1 MVKIVKTKKELNYEI
16 IGSGSSGNC
25 VIIEDMM
32 FDCGVSYKEI
42 GEKLYD
48 IKYLF
53 ITHRHSDHI
62 KTNTMN
68 AIIKNFP
75 RLKIIAN
82 YDVARIVPTYD
93 IVGDVTELDLGDRTV
108 QAFKCYHD
116 VPTTGFVVSMN
127 DTNLIYATD
136 TASLKDAPDIKYDYM
151 FIESNHDE
159 KKVELIRN
167 KSLKLYGYDAWKGAM
182 RHLST
187 QKSREFYYLHRR
199 DKDSKWIELHKS
211 KRFY

>member
-1 MVKIVKTKKELNYEI
+1 MRINNELNYEI

-32 FDCGVSYKEI
+32 FDVGVPYKEI
-42 GEKLYD
+42 QDKLYD

-62 KTNTMN
+62 KTNTIN

-82 YDVARIVPTYD
+82 YDVATLVPTYD
-93 IVGDVTELDLGDRTV
+93 IVGDVTELDLRDRTV

-116 VPTTGFVVSMN
+116 VPTTGYVIRMN
-127 DTNLIYATD
+127 DINLIYATD
-136 TASLKDAPDIKYDYM
+136 TASLKDAPNMKYDYI

-159 KKVELIRN
+159 KKIEAIRS
-167 KSLKLYGYDAWKGAM
+167 KSKKLYGYDAWQGAM

-199 DKDSKWIELHKS
+199 NKDSKWIELHKS

>member
-1 MVKIVKTKKELNYEI
+1 MKITKTAKELNYEI
-16 IGSGSSGNC
+16 IGSGSDGNC

-32 FDCGVSYKEI
+32 FDCGVPYKEI
-42 GEKLYD
+42 GDKLYD

-75 RLKIIAN
+75 RLKIIGN

-116 VPTTGFVVSMN
+116 VPTTGFVIRMGGI
-127 DTNLIYATD
+127 NLIYATD
-136 TASLKDAPDIKYDYM
+136 TASLKDAPDEKYDYM

-167 KSLKLYGYDAWKGAM
+167 KSFKLYGYDAWKGAM

-199 DKDSKWIELHKS
+199 DEDSKWIELHKS

>member
-1 MVKIVKTKKELNYEI
+1 MRINNELNYEI

-32 FDCGVSYKEI
+32 FDVGVPYKEI
-42 GEKLYD
+42 QDKLYD

-62 KTNTMN
+62 KTNTIN

-82 YDVARIVPTYD
+82 YDVATLVPTYD

-116 VPTTGFVVSMN
+116 VPTTGYVIRMN
-127 DTNLIYATD
+127 DINLIYATD
-136 TASLKDAPDIKYDYM
+136 TASLKDAPDMKYDYM

-159 KKVELIRN
+159 KKIEAIRS
-167 KSLKLYGYDAWKGAM
+167 KSKKLYGYDAWQGAM

-187 QKSREFYYLHRR
+187 QKSREFYYLYRR
-199 DKDSKWIELHKS
+199 NEDSKWIELHKS

>member
-1 MVKIVKTKKELNYEI
+1 M
-16 IGSGSSGNC
+16 
-25 VIIEDMM
+25 IIEDMM
-32 FDCGVSYKEI
+32 FDCGVPYRQIKD
-42 GEKLYD
+42 KLYD

-62 KTNTMN
+62 KPNTVN
-68 AIIKNFP
+68 RIIKNFP
-75 RLKIIAN
+75 RIKIIGN
-82 YDVARIVPTYD
+82 YDVANIVPTFD
-93 IVGDVTELDLGDRTV
+93 IVGDVTELDLGDRKV

-127 DTNLIYATD
+127 HVNFIYATD
-136 TASLKDAPDIKYDYM
+136 TASLEAAPNEKYDYM

-159 KKVELIRN
+159 NKIEAIRSNSKKM
-167 KSLKLYGYDAWKGAM
+167 YGYDAWKGAK

-199 DKDSKWIELHKS
+199 NKDSKWVELHKS
-211 KRFY
+211 RRFY

>member
-1 MVKIVKTKKELNYEI
+1 MVKIVKELNYEI

-32 FDCGVSYKEI
+32 FDCGVPYGHIKD
-42 GEKLYD
+42 KLYD

-62 KTNTMN
+62 KPNTVN
-68 AIIKNFP
+68 GIIRNFP
-75 RLKIIAN
+75 RIKIIGN

-116 VPTTGFVVSMN
+116 VPTTGFVINMN
-127 DTNLIYATD
+127 DINFIYATD
-136 TASLKDAPDIKYDYM
+136 TASLEDAPDEKYDYM

-159 KKVELIRN
+159 KKIEAIRN
-167 KSLKLYGYDAWKGAM
+167 NSKKIYGYDVWKGAK

-199 DKDSKWIELHKS
+199 NKDSKWIELHKS